1 MKRISSGLAA
11 AALLSSVLMAAPA
24 VASAPS
30 AQAAPAAA
38 GGRSAAAC
46 QTWHD
51 NAGPGGAGRYH
62 AKCAG
67 SGKYVK
73 ATVRCANGSTASSS
87 WRWEYAKAE
96 CPYGV
101 DYRSGSYSTRS

>member
-1 MKRISSGLAA
+1 MKKIYSGLAA
-11 AALLSSVLMAAPA
+11 AALMSSVLMAAPA
-24 VASAPS
+24 VASAPG
-30 AQAAPAAA
+30 ATGERA
-38 GGRSAAAC
+38 AAAC

-73 ATVRCANGSTASSS
+73 ATVRCANGSTATSS

-101 DYRSGSYSTRS
+101 DSRSGSYSTRS

>member
-1 MKRISSGLAA
+1 MKKIYSGLAA
-11 AALLSSVLMAAPA
+11 AALMSSVLMAAPA

-30 AQAAPAAA
+30 APSERA
-38 GGRSAAAC
+38 AAAC

-51 NAGPGGAGRYH
+51 NGGPGGAGRYH

-73 ATVRCANGSTASSS
+73 ATVRCANGSTATSS

-101 DYRSGSYSTRS
+101 DSSSGSYRTRS

>member
-1 MKRISSGLAA
+1 MKKIYSGLAA
-11 AALLSSVLMAAPA
+11 AALMSSVLMAAPA

-30 AQAAPAAA
+30 ERA
-38 GGRSAAAC
+38 AAAC

-73 ATVRCANGSTASSS
+73 ATVRCANGSTSTSA

-101 DYRSGSYSTRS
+101 DSTSGSYSTRS